1 MFYDVRNSTKKLAQ
15 MSNYIK
21 NKHRMH
27 DLRNGSRVFVFK
39 ILTIFEISI
48 GKIYIKFNNSLLIK
62 NDKKIE

>member
-1 MFYDVRNSTKKLAQ
+1 MFYDIRNSTKKLAQ

-21 NKHRMH
+21 NTHRMY
-27 DLRNGSRVFVFK
+27 DLRNGSRVSVFK